1 MAPSKCIILAFTLGD
16 SAVSDYYQALAEEL
30 IERDFKI
37 IIITPHRK
45 VDMVSP
51 ETNPAIFTW
60 PSDRPTK
67 FKDAKFLINLIRQY
81 RPVIIY
87 STFVATNICT
97 IVSWLMHVPLRFTA
111 FHTGENKYLQGKEF
125 IKQKLFRIRKIAVLS
140 LATKVLPVSNGVA
153 KEVETIYK
161 VPKQKIYVSQNAL
174 KDPGLYKQL
183 GSWDKFDLVCVAGL
197 TYGKGHD
204 VLIKALP
211 IVANNYPQFKLFL
224 AGEGNNKNTLNKKV
238 EDLDLS
244 DKVVFLG
251 QIPHQQAIS
260 LMSKAYAFILPT
272 RFDAFPFAIIEAM
285 SVGTPSI
292 ASNVGGIPELIRDGI
307 DGFLVPVEDHRLLA
321 EKIMNLLGNPTLRDS
336 MGANARERYLE
347 YFELDKAIVNQ
358 ADWFERQIENVTM

>member
-16 SAVSDYYQALAEEL
+16 TAVSNYYQALAEEL

-45 VDMVSP
+45 VDKVST

-67 FKDAKFLINLIRQY
+67 FKDAKFLFNLIKQY

-97 IVSWLMHVPLRFTA
+97 IVSWLMHVPRRYISFQTS
-111 FHTGENKYLQGKEF
+111 ENKYLQGKEF
-125 IKQKLFRIRKIAVLS
+125 IKQQLLRIRKIAVLS
-140 LATKVLPVSNGVA
+140 LATKILPVSNAVA
-153 KEVETIYK
+153 QEVESIYK
-161 VPKQKIYVSQNAL
+161 VPKNKIAVFHNAIKDYGLFRTVNSQKKL
-174 KDPGLYKQL
+174 
-183 GSWDKFDLVCVAGL
+183 DLVCVAGL
-197 TYGKGHD
+197 TYGKGQD
-204 VLIKALP
+204 VLVKAME
-211 IVANNYPQFKLFL
+211 IVVDKYQEARLFL
-224 AGEGNNKNTLNKKV
+224 VGDGECKQSLINLV
-238 EDLDLS
+238 EQLGLS
-244 DKVVFLG
+244 ENVIFLG
-251 QIPHQQAIS
+251 QLPHYKAIALVADS
-260 LMSKAYAFILPT
+260 YVLVLAT
-272 RFDAFPFAIIEAM
+272 RFEAFGFVIAEAM

-321 EKIMNLLGNPTLRDS
+321 EKIMNLWGNPTLRDS

-358 ADWFERQIENVTM
+358 ADWLERQVESVTM